1 MNLTQLLE
9 LSGHFADEL
18 ASLAAAKPEQAPP
31 SVQAALDEARLA
43 LEHWRCVGG
52 LLEQG
57 SLPSALAVQLAQID
71 SLARALWV
79 RHVATEEQARDFAL
93 HLSLT
98 PDQGQAASTPDLTAM
113 MEQLKSSTVKSRY
126 YIVSG
131 AREARWT
138 YSRREIHQD
147 WRSKAL
153 IENLGSAVLF
163 NSNAVGA
170 LAGMLAIECIKGTA
184 QDVRVVIARYASC
197 LAPHARELMTSND

>member
-1 MNLTQLLE
+1 MNLSQLLE
-9 LSGHFADEL
+9 PSSRFADEL
-18 ASLAAAKPEQAPP
+18 ASLAAAEPEKTPQP
-31 SVQAALDEARLA
+31 VQAALDEARLA

-71 SLARALWV
+71 SLTRALWV
-79 RHVATEEQARDFAL
+79 RHVATEEQARDFTL

-98 PDQGQAASTPDLTAM
+98 PDQGQAASTPGIAAM
-113 MEQLKSSTVKSRY
+113 MEQLKGCAVKNRY

-131 AREARWT
+131 ARESRWT

-147 WRSKAL
+147 WRSKTL
-153 IENLGSAVLF
+153 IENLGSAVLY

-170 LAGMLAIECIKGTA
+170 LAGMMTIECIKGSA
-184 QDVRVVIARYASC
+184 QDARAVIARYSAC
-197 LAPHARELMTSND
+197 LAPHALDLMTSDA

>member
-9 LSGHFADEL
+9 PSSRFADEL
-18 ASLAAAKPEQAPP
+18 ASLAAAKPDQAPP
-31 SVQAALDEARLA
+31 HVQAALDEARLA

-113 MEQLKSSTVKSRY
+113 MEQLKSSAVKSERKVTWFGV
-126 YIVSG
+126 IGV
-131 AREARWT
+131 WT
-138 YSRREIHQD
+138 RRRTIH
-147 WRSKAL
+147 
-153 IENLGSAVLF
+153 SAT
-163 NSNAVGA
+163 GY
-170 LAGMLAIECIKGTA
+170 
-184 QDVRVVIARYASC
+184 R
-197 LAPHARELMTSND
+197 

>member
-9 LSGHFADEL
+9 PSSRFADEL
-18 ASLAAAKPEQAPP
+18 ASLAAAKPEQASPP
-31 SVQAALDEARLA
+31 VQAALDEARLA

-71 SLARALWV
+71 SLTRALWV
-79 RHVATEEQARDFAL
+79 RHVATEEQARDFTL

-98 PDQGQAASTPDLTAM
+98 PDQAASTPGITAM
-113 MEQLKSSTVKSRY
+113 MDQLKSSAVKNRY
-126 YIVSG
+126 FIVSG

-163 NSNAVGA
+163 NSNSVGA
-170 LAGMLAIECIKGTA
+170 LAGMLATECIKGNA
-184 QDVRVVIARYASC
+184 QDARALISRYSTC
-197 LAPHARELMTSND
+197 LAPHAFDLMTSDD